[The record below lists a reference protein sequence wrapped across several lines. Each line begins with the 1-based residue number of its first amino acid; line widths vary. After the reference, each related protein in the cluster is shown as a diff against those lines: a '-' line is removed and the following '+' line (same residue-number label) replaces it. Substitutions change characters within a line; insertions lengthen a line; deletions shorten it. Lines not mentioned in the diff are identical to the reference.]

1 MGLVE
6 VLSIFS
12 IAPFMTL
19 IEGSASENDF
29 IVKYLSIYFD
39 FNNANDYQN
48 AIIYVGVGSIL
59 VLLIS
64 SIFKIFVHFNL
75 NRYIE
80 NFRFSIGSK
89 VFNSYLNFDY
99 IKLNST
105 DTNELS
111 KRLLADIDLII
122 RQVIRPVVICAVGLL
137 VSIFIIIFLLIS
149 HTYLTIIMGLLFAFI
164 YLSIYYLFKTVVSNL
179 GKKTVLLNTKRFSVV
194 NNSFNL
200 FKLIKLKNIENKYT
214 NKFDKSSNEY
224 SRVNADYITISIASN
239 QVIEIGLFISVI
251 SVSIFLFSKN
261 IQNYDNALSTGAIF
275 AFAAYRLRPAI
286 QSIYTGIMGLKYGQ
300 KAISQLNEDIKS
312 SNFKSS
318 NNNLVSEKI
327 IPKSFIKLEK
337 INFSYPNSERLI
349 LKDINQI
356 IKVGETIGV
365 IGPTGTGKSTLIDI
379 IMGFIRPVSG
389 KIIID
394 DKEVGYNYFDQ
405 IKHIIGYAPQE
416 TIILNSSFV
425 KNIAFGFEGSE
436 INLNRINELCNIC
449 HLREVIDNLPEG
461 LNTKIGEGGYKLSG
475 GEKQRLGL
483 ARSLYNDPDIL
494 ILDEFTSSLDL
505 ETEKKILIS
514 LKEELDK
521 RTSFIISHRKEP
533 LKYCD
538 RILELE

>member
-39 FNNANDYQN
+39 FNDADDYQK
-48 AIIYVGVGSIL
+48 AIVYVGVGSIL
-59 VLLIS
+59 VLLVS

-80 NFRFSIGSK
+80 NFRFTIGSK
-89 VFNSYLNFDY
+89 VFNSYLNYDY
-99 IKLNST
+99 LKLNST

-122 RQVIRPVVICAVGLL
+122 RQVIRPIVISAVGLL
-137 VSIFIIIFLLIS
+137 LSIFIIIFLLIY
-149 HTYLTIIMGLLFAFI
+149 HTYLTIIMGLFFTLI
-164 YLSIYYLFKTVVSNL
+164 YFTIYYLFKTVVSNL

-239 QVIEIGLFISVI
+239 QVIEIGLFVTVI

-300 KAISQLNEDIKS
+300 NAIDHLNEDIKL
-312 SNFKSS
+312 SNFNSS
-318 NNNLVSEKI
+318 DANLVSKKI
-327 IPKSFIKLEK
+327 IPKSYFKLEK

-349 LKDINQI
+349 LKDINQS
-356 IKVGETIGV
+356 IKIGETIGI
-365 IGPTGTGKSTLIDI
+365 IGPTGTGKSTFVDI

-405 IKHIIGYAPQE
+405 IKNIIGYAPQE
-416 TIILNSSFV
+416 TIIMNSSFV
-425 KNIAFGFEGSE
+425 KNIAFVFDDSE
-436 INLNRINELCNIC
+436 INLNRINELCNLC
-449 HLREVIDNLPEG
+449 HLTEVVDNLPEG

-475 GEKQRLGL
+475 GEKQRIGL
-483 ARSLYNDPDIL
+483 ARSLYNDPYIL

-505 ETEKKILIS
+505 ETEKNILIS

-521 RTSFIISHRKEP
+521 RTSFIITHRKEP